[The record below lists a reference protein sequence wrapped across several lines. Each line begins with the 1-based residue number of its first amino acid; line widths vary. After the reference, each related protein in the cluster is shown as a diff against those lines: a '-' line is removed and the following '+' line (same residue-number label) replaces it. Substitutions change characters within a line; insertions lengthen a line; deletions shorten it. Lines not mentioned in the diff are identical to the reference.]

1 MLLLSLL
8 LSYLNAMFVE
18 SVIYI
23 ERDIRKMLKLWK
35 DDILELFN

>member
-18 SVIYI
+18 SVIDI